1 MITIDGIRDS
11 TSENIWEALS
21 IFRAECSIRT
31 IRLLPFRES
40 QIIIFGDDLLL
51 SCTWTS
57 REKGMVCDVREE
69 AAAVGTR
76 EVCDRGKTNGSTSGN
91 I

>member
-1 MITIDGIRDS
+1 
-11 TSENIWEALS
+11 
-21 IFRAECSIRT
+21 
-31 IRLLPFRES
+31 
-40 QIIIFGDDLLL
+40 
-51 SCTWTS
+51 
-57 REKGMVCDVREE
+57 MVCDVREE